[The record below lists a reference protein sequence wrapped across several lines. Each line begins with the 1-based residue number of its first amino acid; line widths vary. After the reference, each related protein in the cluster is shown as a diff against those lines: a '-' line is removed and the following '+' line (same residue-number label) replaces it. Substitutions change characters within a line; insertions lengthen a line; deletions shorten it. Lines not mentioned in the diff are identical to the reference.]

1 MTLAEIMAL
10 PVRKSL
16 KDHAVVLLWTTGAM
30 LGQAHE
36 VMRAWGITYKT
47 NLVWRKVTP
56 SGKVR
61 MGCGFWAR
69 TMHEPVL
76 LGTVGKP
83 PKFTPALPSL
93 FDGIAREHSRKPEE
107 FYRMITDRTPGLRRA
122 DLFAREKRKGW
133 DCWGDEVEKFSPASS
148 HAERDTILIGGEQP
162 EQPNRGIAAAGR
174 GATTETT
181 DSR

>member
-1 MTLAEIMAL
+1 
-10 PVRKSL
+10 
-16 KDHAVVLLWTTGAM
+16 M
-30 LGQAHE
+30 LEQAHE

-61 MGCGFWAR
+61 MGCGYWAR
-69 TMHEPVL
+69 TMHE
-76 LGTVGKP
+76 
-83 PKFTPALPSL
+83 
-93 FDGIAREHSRKPEE
+93 
-107 FYRMITDRTPGLRRA
+107 LRRA

-162 EQPNRGIAAAGR
+162 EQPNRGIGAAGR